1 MLYYL
6 FDWLDRAF
14 DFPGAGVFQYISFRA
29 SMAAILSLLIMLFC
43 GKPFIRFIRRKSIG
57 ETVRNLGLEGQ
68 KEKEGTP
75 TMGGLIILSAI
86 VIPTLLLAK
95 LDNVYVITMLVTT
108 LWLGL
113 IGFID
118 DYIKV
123 FKKDKAGMP
132 GKFKVFGQIVL
143 GLGVGLL
150 LSFHPDI
157 ASTKTTIPFV
167 KGNEFD
173 YAWLISW
180 MGDWTQNWVWVVYV
194 LVAIFVVTAVSNA
207 ANLTD
212 GIDGLATSTASIIG
226 GALAIL
232 AWLSG
237 NIIMANYLN
246 IVYLPNIGELTV
258 FITAFVGATLGFLWF
273 NTYPAEIFMGDT
285 GSLALGGIIAVFALL
300 IRKELILPIL
310 CGIYVVEDFSVILQ
324 TWGCKLYRRKHH
336 LPPDQAVPIDKRP
349 FLMTPIHHHY
359 QKQGIAEP
367 KIVQRFVIIGILLAI
382 VSIVT
387 LKLR

>member
-6 FDWLDRAF
+6 FDWLDKAF
-14 DFPGAGVFQYISFRA
+14 DIPGAGVFQYISFRA

-75 TMGGLIILSAI
+75 TMGGLLILAAI
-86 VIPTLLLAK
+86 VVPTLLLAK

-132 GKFKVFGQIVL
+132 GKFKVFGQVML

-180 MGDWTQNWVWVVYV
+180 MGSWTADWVWVVYV

-237 NIIMANYLN
+237 NIIMSNYLN
-246 IVYLPNIGELTV
+246 IVYLSDIGELTV

-273 NTYPAEIFMGDT
+273 NTFPAEVFMGDT

-300 IRKELILPIL
+300 IRKELLLPIL
-310 CGIYVVEDFSVILQ
+310 CGIYVVEDFSVIWQ
-324 TWGCKLYRRKHH
+324 RWGCKFYRRKHH
-336 LPPDQAVPIDKRP
+336 LPPSEAVPIEKRP

-359 QKQGIAEP
+359 QKQGLPEP

>member
-14 DFPGAGVFQYISFRA
+14 ALPGAGVFQYISFRA

-43 GKPFIRFIRRKSIG
+43 GKPFIRLIRRKSIG
-57 ETVRNLGLEGQ
+57 ESVRNLGLEGQ

-75 TMGGLIILSAI
+75 TMGGLLILAAII
-86 VIPTLLLAK
+86 IPTLLFAQ
-95 LDNVYVITMLVTT
+95 LDNVYVLTMLVTT
-108 LWLGL
+108 VWLGL

-132 GKFKVFGQIVL
+132 GRFKVFGQVML

-150 LSFHPDI
+150 LSFHPSI

-180 MGDWTQNWVWVVYV
+180 MGDWTVDWVWVVYV

-207 ANLTD
+207 SNLTD
-212 GIDGLATSTASIIG
+212 GIDGLATGTASIIG

-237 NIIMANYLN
+237 NIIMSNYLN
-246 IVYLPNIGELTV
+246 IVYLPHIGELTI

-285 GSLALGGIIAVFALL
+285 GSLAIGGIIAVFALL
-300 IRKELILPIL
+300 IRKELLLPIL
-310 CGIYVVEDFSVILQ
+310 CGIYLVEDFSVILQ
-324 TWGCKLYRRKHH
+324 TWGCKSYRRKHK
-336 LPPDQAVPIDKRP
+336 LPAGEMVPVDKRP

-359 QKQGIAEP
+359 QKKGISEP

>member
-6 FDWLDRAF
+6 FDWLDRTF

-29 SMAAILSLLIMLFC
+29 SMAAITSLLIMLFC
-43 GKPFIRFIRRKSIG
+43 GRPFIRFIRRKSIG

-75 TMGGLIILSAI
+75 TMGGLLILAAII
-86 VIPTLLLAK
+86 VPTLLFAK
-95 LDNVYVITMLVTT
+95 LDNVYVIAMLVTT
-108 LWLGL
+108 VWLGL

-123 FKKDKAGMP
+123 FRKDKKGMP
-132 GKFKVFGQIVL
+132 GRFKVFGQVML

-180 MGDWTQNWVWVVYV
+180 MGDWAQNWVWVVYV

-207 ANLTD
+207 SNLTD

-246 IVYLPNIGELTV
+246 IVYLSDIGELTV

-273 NTYPAEIFMGDT
+273 NTFPAEVFMGDT

-300 IRKELILPIL
+300 IRKELLLPIL
-310 CGIYVVEDFSVILQ
+310 CGIYLVEDLSVIFQ
-324 TWGCKLYRRKHH
+324 TWGCKHYRRRHH
-336 LPPDQAVPIDKRP
+336 LPPSEAVPIKCRP

-359 QKQGIAEP
+359 QKKGIPEP
-367 KIVQRFVIIGILLAI
+367 KIVQRFAIIGILLAI

>member
-29 SMAAILSLLIMLFC
+29 SMAAITSLLIMLFC

-75 TMGGLIILSAI
+75 TMGGLLILSAI
-86 VIPTLLLAK
+86 VIPTLLFAK
-95 LDNVYVITMLVTT
+95 LDNVYVIAMLVTT
-108 LWLGL
+108 LWLGF

-123 FKKDKAGMP
+123 FRKDKKGMP
-132 GKFKVFGQIVL
+132 GRFKVFGQVML

-157 ASTKTTIPFV
+157 SSTKTTIPFV

-180 MGDWTQNWVWVVYV
+180 MGDWTANWVWVVYV

-207 ANLTD
+207 SNLTD

-246 IVYLPNIGELTV
+246 IVYLSNIGELTV

-273 NTYPAEIFMGDT
+273 NTFPAEVFMGDT

-300 IRKELILPIL
+300 IRKVLLLPIL
-310 CGIYVVEDFSVILQ
+310 CGIYLVEDFSVICQ
-324 TWGCKLYRRKHH
+324 TWSCKLYRRRHH
-336 LPPDQAVPIDKRP
+336 LPAGETVPVEHRP

-359 QKQGIAEP
+359 QKQGIPEP
-367 KIVQRFVIIGILLAI
+367 KIVQRFAIIGILLAI